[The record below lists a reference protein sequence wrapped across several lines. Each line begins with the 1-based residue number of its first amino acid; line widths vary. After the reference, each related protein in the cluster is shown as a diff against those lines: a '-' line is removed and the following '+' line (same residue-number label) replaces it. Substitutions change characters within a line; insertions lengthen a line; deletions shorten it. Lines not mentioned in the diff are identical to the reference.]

1 MPHRVIRK
9 AEFLDRLLTE
19 VLEIGR
25 DDGKFLQR
33 VGAEPGC
40 QIRLNRDRARL
51 RDCFEVRF
59 RTGKYGVPYF
69 LAENEAKNGKEA
81 VGTRA
86 ERGQGFKWGHRPAY
100 ARWG

>member
-9 AEFLDRLLTE
+9 VEFLDRLHT
-19 VLEIGR
+19 EIGR

-51 RDCFEVRF
+51 RDYFQVRF

-69 LAENEAKNGKEA
+69 LAESEAKNGKEA

-86 ERGQGFKWGHRPAY
+86 RNVVKDLNGGHRPAY